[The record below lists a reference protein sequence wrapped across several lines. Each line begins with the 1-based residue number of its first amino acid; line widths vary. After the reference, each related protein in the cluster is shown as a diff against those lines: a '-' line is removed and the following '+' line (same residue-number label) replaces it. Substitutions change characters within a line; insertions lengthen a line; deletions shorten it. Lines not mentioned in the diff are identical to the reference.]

1 MIATYANLII
11 QIRVHIE
18 KFHDKPLK
26 STLMRISRFSRHI
39 ARRLNKE
46 LKRCEMYS
54 STHFFVEQER
64 ISMDFLSR
72 REKGERGDLLT
83 CEKLPNMGSNKRWQE
98 SPLPWRWQYQQ
109 QQQQKQKRKLK
120 QGTMMSQPQRKQ
132 KQHIFD
138 TDMIKTV
145 GFDSKN
151 RRHTQSDRVRNIEVG
166 RLIRA
171 EVGNAWDAPYSR

>member
-26 STLMRISRFSRHI
+26 STLRIISRFSRHI

-54 STHFFVEQER
+54 STIFFCRAQQDFHGFPQSER
-64 ISMDFLSR
+64 
-72 REKGERGDLLT
+72 KGRRGDLLT

-120 QGTMMSQPQRKQ
+120 QGPWCHSRKENKNNIFSTRTWS
-132 KQHIFD
+132 KQSGLTPKTSD
-138 TDMIKTV
+138 T
-145 GFDSKN
+145 
-151 RRHTQSDRVRNIEVG
+151 H
-166 RLIRA
+166 RA
-171 EVGNAWDAPYSR
+171 TEFAILKWEGW

>member
-26 STLMRISRFSRHI
+26 STLRRISRFSRHI

-54 STHFFVEQER
+54 STHFFCRAGKDFHGFPQSER
-64 ISMDFLSR
+64 
-72 REKGERGDLLT
+72 KGRRGDLLT

-120 QGTMMSQPQRKQ
+120 TRDHDVTATKKTKTTYFRHGHDQNSRVWLQ
-132 KQHIFD
+132 KQATHTERQSSQYWSGKVD
-138 TDMIKTV
+138 K
-145 GFDSKN
+145 SRSWQCL
-151 RRHTQSDRVRNIEVG
+151 RRSLLR
-166 RLIRA
+166 
-171 EVGNAWDAPYSR
+171 